1 MYATESIPRS
11 GTRQTFCA
19 PVAIL
24 RYNASMMNSQT
35 DAHAMK
41 LLDLPLMLRLKQNAI
56 VLHSELGLTEDARG
70 QSSALLSSIVFPRG
84 LHTLLAQR
92 GEQNVVGQFRYR
104 QGELNAHI
112 VYLAPTLEEHEDD
125 STWLHMLDAMAA
137 QAGKTGAQ
145 SLVGEVEL
153 SHRLFETMRRAGYAV
168 YSRQVIW
175 RCGPLGDQPA
185 PPELSIYA
193 ETQADQIG
201 VSALLGSTIPRIM
214 QAILGPSTDMA
225 GLVYRR
231 DGRIEAYIAY
241 SEGKHGVYVLPFV
254 HPEVLDEAPDIIAAA
269 WQQIERSRKLPVY
282 VCVRGYQGWLENAMR
297 DLDFAPWLEQAVMVK
312 HLTAGVRQ
320 ASFEQVGLGATGGRK
335 PAATLRM
342 GSESKLQRDPL

>member
-1 MYATESIPRS
+1 MSHFAA
-11 GTRQTFCA
+11 QC
-19 PVAIL
+19 
-24 RYNASMMNSQT
+24 YNASMMQNQS

-84 LHTLLAQR
+84 LHTLLAQLD
-92 GEQNVVGQFRYR
+92 EQNVVGQFRYR
-104 QGELNAHI
+104 HDEQNAHI

-125 STWLHMLDAMAA
+125 SIWLHMLDAMAA
-137 QAGKTGAQ
+137 QAGKTGAL

-175 RCGPLGDQPA
+175 RCGPLDALPA
-185 PPELSIYA
+185 PPAIRIQP
-193 ETQADQIG
+193 ETKADQTG
-201 VSALLGSTIPRIM
+201 VAALLGSTIPRIM

-225 GLVYRR
+225 GLVYRK
-231 DGRIEAYIAY
+231 DGKIEAYIAY

-297 DLDFAPWLEQAVMVK
+297 DLDFDPWLEQAVMVK

-320 ASFEQVGLGATGGRK
+320 ASFEQIELGTSRGRK

-342 GSESKLQRDPL
+342 GSETKIQRDPL